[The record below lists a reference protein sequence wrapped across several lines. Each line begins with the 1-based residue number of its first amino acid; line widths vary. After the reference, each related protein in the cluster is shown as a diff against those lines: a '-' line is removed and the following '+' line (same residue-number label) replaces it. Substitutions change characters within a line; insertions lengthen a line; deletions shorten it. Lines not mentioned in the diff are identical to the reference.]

1 MTNKD
6 VEIDRIVD
14 HLVKDERTA
23 EALKAKLHKS
33 LDEPPAQYEAAA
45 ESGDDDELWD
55 NMPV

>member
-6 VEIDRIVD
+6 AEIDKIVED
-14 HLVKDERTA
+14 LVKDERTA

-33 LDEPPAQYEAAA
+33 LDEPPAQYEAA